1 MKKNIKLLIFPVL
14 AVVLLVVFVITMIP
28 GMKKTAQSADGKNGV
43 LYTDYFTG
51 DAAGEGWLVGWSEA
65 IVAPETVQNGLHFSG
80 SGTKPCAAMLDYEL
94 PKQFDMYFSIDIRER
109 GGDSRDPGVFFCVGK
124 DYEQR
129 YTVVFSEEKILLKQN
144 GITDVVVKKAEGLK
158 GGAAY
163 AVHIA
168 VNGAKLQVYLDGAEE
183 PSMIFN
189 ASGDYADFTEAKT
202 FGVVSYAKDFCFDNL
217 VITNGTEFLP
227 VTDMDITGK
236 DGEKVIRGLGSTL
249 QMEMFINP
257 SNATDCALIWSV
269 DNDAIADISQDGLIT
284 AKGYGEVT
292 VSARTRDGS
301 DLTASKKIRIAFGDD
316 QNEKTALSTN
326 RKNLLAENG
335 TPVFEGEEPDVC
347 VLESGRILILG
358 ETGNAENPGCVAY
371 SDDKGKT
378 WTTAFE
384 GSVRSGRIFELEDR
398 VYLMGEDSDN
408 ADLILH
414 VSEDEGKTW
423 SDKHVLDT
431 RNWSSAPSEVIVQGN
446 SIYLTMEVQSEA
458 AVKRGYTGNAA
469 LSPILMKAE
478 IGNDLTKAENWKF
491 SSELAYADIMKDGTA
506 NAVDYVD
513 VPNNYGDSKSVGW
526 SGSNLFQIYDER
538 LAWYDEDMKTFYI
551 YLHGNEG
558 VQGYAL
564 LLKVTEDRGKMTP
577 SFVETIKSGKKLLF
591 VPMPGGNQKFQ
602 IIYDGTT
609 GLYWQVSN
617 YLNEKGRVAL
627 YFSKDAYDW
636 SFAGIVAT
644 TENEIGDSPSMA
656 IDGDDLLVVT
666 NQITFYRIEDFR
678 SLVY

>member
-1 MKKNIKLLIFPVL
+1 MKRNRKLLIFPVL
-14 AVVLLVVFVITMIP
+14 AVVLLVIFVITMIP
-28 GMKKTAQSADGKNGV
+28 KMKKNAQKASGENGV

-51 DAAGEGWLVGWSEA
+51 NAASEDWLVGWSEA
-65 IVAPETVQNGLHFSG
+65 IAAPEPVQDGLHFSG

-94 PKQFDMYFSIDIRER
+94 PEKFDMYFSMDIRER

-129 YTVVFSEEKILLKQN
+129 YTVVFSEEKILLKHN

-158 GGAAY
+158 GGVAY

-168 VNGAKLQVYLDGAEE
+168 VDGAKLQVYLDGAEE
-183 PSMIFN
+183 PCMTFN
-189 ASGDYADFTEAKT
+189 ASGDYADFADAKT

-217 VITNGTEFLP
+217 VITNGTDFLP
-227 VTDMDITGK
+227 ITGMDITGK
-236 DGEKVIRGLGSTL
+236 DGEKVIRGLGNTL

-257 SNATDCALIWSV
+257 SNATDCALVWSV

-301 DLTASKKIRIAFGDD
+301 DISVSKKLRIVFGDD
-316 QNEKTALSTN
+316 QNRKSFLSTN
-326 RKNLLAENG
+326 RKTLLAENG
-335 TPVFEGEEPDVC
+335 IPVFEGKEPDVC
-347 VLESGRILILG
+347 VLGSGRILVSG
-358 ETGNAENPGCVAY
+358 ENGNAENPGRVAY
-371 SDDKGKT
+371 SDDEGKT
-378 WTTAFE
+378 WTTVFE
-384 GSVRSGRIFELEDR
+384 GSIRSGRIFEVEDM
-398 VYLMGEDSDN
+398 VYLMGEDSAS
-408 ADLILH
+408 ADLILY

-431 RNWSSAPSEVIVQGN
+431 RNWSAAPSEVIVRGN

-478 IGNDLTKAENWKF
+478 MGSDLTKAESWKF

-513 VPNNYGDSKSVGW
+513 VPNNYGDSTSVGW
-526 SGSNLFQIYDER
+526 SGGNLFQIYDER

-577 SFVETIKSGKKLLF
+577 SLVETIQSGKKLLF
-591 VPMPGGNQKFQ
+591 VPMPGGNQKFH
-602 IIYDGTT
+602 IIYDEIT

-617 YLNEKGRVAL
+617 YLNEKGKVAL

-636 SFAGIVAT
+636 CFAGMVAK
-644 TENEIGDSPSMA
+644 TENETGDSPSMA

-666 NQITFYRIEDFR
+666 NQITLYRIEDFR
-678 SLVY
+678 SYVY